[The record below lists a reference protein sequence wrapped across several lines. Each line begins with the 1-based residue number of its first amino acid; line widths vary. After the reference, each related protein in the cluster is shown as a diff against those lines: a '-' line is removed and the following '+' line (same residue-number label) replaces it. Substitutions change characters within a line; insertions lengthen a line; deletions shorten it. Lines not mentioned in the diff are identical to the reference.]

1 MDLIAWGR
9 IEEDDRIDIIGV
21 EDIKPR
27 ETLTMAVR
35 SKDGSRW
42 ETELSHSLHD
52 GQITWPMKGSA
63 LNNVKSFSS
72 R

>member
-27 ETLTMAVR
+27 ETLTMMGAGGKR
-35 SKDGSRW
+35 S
-42 ETELSHSLHD
+42 
-52 GQITWPMKGSA
+52 
-63 LNNVKSFSS
+63 
-72 R
+72 